1 MTPYLNSLL
10 SFMCYL
16 DVHTHRLA
24 TDPQVVSIVST
35 FMQSIEEELQPT
47 PYRSFGIHPCR
58 IAEDGEAQWKRLQL
72 MAKQPA
78 CVAIGEAGLD
88 RLAPCPMQRQR
99 SLFERQ
105 AGLAEELGKPL
116 IIHCVRAWEEL
127 IACRKAIRP
136 KQPWVI
142 HGFRG
147 KATLADQLLRQGF
160 YLSLGYYF
168 QPETAR
174 VAWPGRLFL
183 ETDEANVS
191 IQVVYARVAEAL
203 SIDLWALCDQIQR
216 NSVILR
222 LKNSTFA
229 ADYHSEL

>member
-1 MTPYLNSLL
+1 MD
-10 SFMCYL
+10 YL
-16 DVHTHRLA
+16 DVHTHQQP
-24 TDPQVVSIVST
+24 TDPRVMAIVST
-35 FMQSIEEELQPT
+35 LVQAVGEEVGEI
-47 PYRSFGIHPCR
+47 PYRSYGIHPCR
-58 IAEDGEAQWKRLQL
+58 IEGDGEAQWKLLQQWT
-72 MAKQPA
+72 KQPT

-88 RLAPCPMQRQR
+88 RLSSCPMGRQLA
-99 SLFERQ
+99 LFERQ

-147 KATLADQLLRQGF
+147 KASLADQLLRQGF

-168 QPETAR
+168 QPEAAR

-183 ETDEANVS
+183 ETDEVHVP
-191 IQVVYARVAEAL
+191 IQVVYAHVAEAL

-229 ADYHSEL
+229 ADYHSEF

>member
-35 FMQSIEEELQPT
+35 FIQSIEEELQPT

-58 IAEDGEAQWKRLQL
+58 IKEDGEAQWKQLQL
-72 MAKQPA
+72 MTKQPA
-78 CVAIGEAGLD
+78 CVAIGEVGLD
-88 RLAPCPMQRQR
+88 RLALCPMQRQR

-191 IQVVYARVAEAL
+191 IQVVYAHVAEAL

-222 LKNSTFA
+222 LKNTTFA
-229 ADYHSEL
+229 ANYPQ